1 MRANLALKTQYL
13 IICCLFT
20 LVDSHFTIARR
31 RLAMWVSKE
40 IVKARDHVIASTRRI
55 LTSVTSVLSRGTV
68 LDLFN
73 FIVALL
79 EPLTV
84 SLLTY

>member
-1 MRANLALKTQYL
+1 
-13 IICCLFT
+13 
-20 LVDSHFTIARR
+20 
-31 RLAMWVSKE
+31 MWVSKE
-40 IVKARDHVIASTRRI
+40 IVKARDHVITSTRRV
-55 LTSVTSVLSRGTV
+55 LTSVLSRRTV

>member
-20 LVDSHFTIARR
+20 LVDSHFTIVRR
-31 RLAMWVSKE
+31 GLAMWVSKE
-40 IVKARDHVIASTRRI
+40 IVKARDHVIASTRRV
-55 LTSVTSVLSRGTV
+55 LTSVLSRRTV

>member
-20 LVDSHFTIARR
+20 LVDSYFTIVRR

-40 IVKARDHVIASTRRI
+40 IVKARDHVIASTRRV
-55 LTSVTSVLSRGTV
+55 LTSVLSRRTV

>member
-1 MRANLALKTQYL
+1 
-13 IICCLFT
+13 
-20 LVDSHFTIARR
+20 
-31 RLAMWVSKE
+31 MWVSKE

>member
-20 LVDSHFTIARR
+20 LVDSHFTIVRR

-40 IVKARDHVIASTRRI
+40 IVKARDHVITSTRRV
-55 LTSVTSVLSRGTV
+55 LTSVLSRRTV